1 MATSFEQLK
10 QTTLLDRAIGVI
22 LGLIILCTI
31 LANWEIFAF
40 AAPVAKVLSVIAVL
54 ALTPSVKNSRRIFV
68 VVALA
73 LCAYAFLF
81 YPTPWAVISEALGR
95 ASFII
100 AFFSALATLRHVAGI
115 SEKITRAAV
124 YLASQPPGRRYSA
137 LTIGTQAF
145 APMLN
150 YGAISLLGGMSRAS
164 SDREP
169 DPEIRKIRIRRM
181 LQAVHRGFAASLCWS
196 PLGFA
201 MVISTSIVQGAEL
214 NHIILPALVS
224 SAILI
229 GVGWAMDQLFKP
241 VIPQGHHATPLRDS
255 MPTTARDLLPVL
267 WLILLIAIPAVIL
280 DLTAG
285 LPAAMSVLMIIP
297 LLSAGWLLI
306 GAPRRTRLNHAV
318 LHACEFGFIELPSY
332 RNEIVLLSMA
342 GFIGSS
348 AGTMLAPIV
357 AGSGLDLAAMPVWL
371 LLILPI
377 VLIPIGG
384 QLGMNPIL
392 FVSLFGPLLP
402 TPEALGISPTAMV
415 LSITA
420 GWSLS
425 GVTSPFT
432 ASVMLV
438 ARLGDVTPA
447 TVSLRWN
454 GAYSAVCAVMLA
466 LWLMFWI

>member
-1 MATSFEQLK
+1 MATSLEQLK
-10 QTTLLDRAIGVI
+10 ATKLLDKTIGVM
-22 LGLIILCTI
+22 LGLIILFTI
-31 LANWEIFAF
+31 LSNWDVFFFAGP
-40 AAPVAKVLSVIAVL
+40 AAKVLTVLSVL
-54 ALTPSVKNSRRIFV
+54 ALVPSVKGSRRVFV
-68 VVALA
+68 VVAFA
-73 LCAYAFLF
+73 LVVYAFVF
-81 YPTPWAVISEALGR
+81 YSAPWTVISEGLAR
-95 ASFII
+95 ASFIV
-100 AFFSALATLRHVAGI
+100 AFFCALATLRHVAGI
-115 SEKITRAAV
+115 SDKITRAAV
-124 YLASQPPGRRYSA
+124 FLASQPPGRRYSA
-137 LTIGTQAF
+137 LTLGVQAF

-150 YGAISLLGGMSRAS
+150 YGAISVLGGMSRAS

-201 MVISTSIVQGAEL
+201 MVISTSIVDGAEI

-229 GVGWAMDQLFKP
+229 GVGWTMDQIFKP
-241 VIPQGHHATPLRDS
+241 TIPAGHHATPLS
-255 MPTTARDLLPVL
+255 ATLPTTARDLLPVL
-267 WLILLIAIPAVIL
+267 WLIILIAIPVIVL
-280 DLTAG
+280 DLVAG
-285 LPAAMSVLMIIP
+285 LSAAMSVLLIIP
-297 LLSAGWLLI
+297 LLSAGWLLV
-306 GAPRRTRLNHAV
+306 GAPPKERGHHFA
-318 LHACEFGFIELPSY
+318 LHACEFGFIELPSF

-342 GFIGSS
+342 GFIGST

-357 AGSGLDLAAMPVWL
+357 AASGLDLAALPVWL

-377 VLIPIGG
+377 LLIPLGG

-402 TPEALGISPTAMV
+402 SAAELGISPTAIV

-420 GWSLS
+420 GWALS

-447 TVSLRWN
+447 TVSWRWN
-454 GAYSAVCAVMLA
+454 GLYTATCAVALA
-466 LWLMFWI
+466 VWLMFWA